1 MTNRAEPS
9 VYERCRGTVVGKMT
23 AVSTALTTMPPNQD
37 DMNEQRKHGI
47 RFDPT
52 VNLGH
57 VLTFIGFILAGFG
70 AWTTLDK
77 RIVVLEENR
86 RAQALVDE
94 NQDQRLN
101 YTNEGVKSVLHR
113 LENQIERLNNR
124 LDNVGVPN
132 GVNGHTYK
140 EPRP

>member
-1 MTNRAEPS
+1 MTKRAEPS
-9 VYERCRGTVVGKMT
+9 VYARCRDTLAGKMAT
-23 AVSTALTTMPPNQD
+23 VSTALTTMTPDQN
-37 DMNEQRKHGI
+37 DMPEQRQHKV

-86 RAQALVDE
+86 RTQALVDE

-101 YTNEGVKSVLHR
+101 YTNEGVKNLLQR
-113 LENQIERLNNR
+113 LESQIERLTNR

-132 GVNGHTYK
+132 GSNGHSYK